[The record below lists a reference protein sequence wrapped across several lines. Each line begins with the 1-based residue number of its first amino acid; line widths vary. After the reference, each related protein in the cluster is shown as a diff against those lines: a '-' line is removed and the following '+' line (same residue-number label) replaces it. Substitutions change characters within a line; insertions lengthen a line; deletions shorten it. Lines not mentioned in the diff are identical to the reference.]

1 MRDGGGGS
9 PLQSPALC
17 PQKRVWS
24 VPTTLSWP
32 SGGVGAA
39 WVVLWSQDLCILGG
53 GPSGQSTV
61 KNPLLQDV
69 DSGFSFSCTQATFL
83 I

>member
-1 MRDGGGGS
+1 MGDGGGAS
-9 PLQSPALC
+9 PLQTPALC
-17 PQKRVWS
+17 PQKRLWS
-24 VPTTLSWP
+24 VPITLMWQ

-39 WVVLWSQDLCILGG
+39 RVVLWSQDLCILGG

-61 KNPLLQDV
+61 KSPLLQEV
-69 DSGFSFSCTQATFL
+69 DSGFSFSCTQAIFL